1 MIRSRWVYT
10 SCLSAGL
17 LLTLPFLVFGAD
29 ADKPVRMVSSDSMHC
44 AKLDI
49 HALRCTF
56 YNNGLIGDLSGPGDG
71 FFPAGDAPSALFYT
85 AGPQIIGTLEGD
97 LRSAAVM
104 YSTEFQPGII
114 LPDGSPDDSS
124 NPLYRVHKFNRGD
137 TVPSEVAALGCPS
150 IVLGDQMLFAV
161 FNDLGSHAAVFTKA
175 PVGIEVQMTVWGFAP
190 PRGVLEETV
199 FVRYRIIN
207 KNAAYRSLEDAYVG
221 LFSDPDIGLSGDDC
235 AGCDPALDLVY
246 AYNANNDPVAYTSV
260 GDLFA
265 ASKIDTLFADHPAL
279 GVALLQ
285 GPLVEAPGETAMLP
299 GGVLMPDTRMLKL
312 AGWGL
317 RLSGGS
323 IGIGHPVDWLSA
335 SYFMMQGLRFN
346 SEAYIDPTTG
356 EETAFPFSGDPV
368 LRTGWIFNHF
378 SPGIEI
384 ILHQGSGPLTLY
396 PHAPVDFVFALAAA
410 QGNTHLQSVQHLKRA
425 VRRVKTFYSFGWG
438 MGPGGPAAPVVVAES
453 RDKVVRLSWDAA
465 ASTYSDRYGYRFEGY
480 NVWMAEQEAGPWQ
493 CIAVYDSVNGVQ
505 QIWDDV
511 ERPSGDLVYSP
522 VQRGLDT
529 GVQFTHTVSHNPFT
543 GQALVNWRDYVFSVT
558 AYAVHEADWA
568 SPRTLETY
576 RNPVKA
582 MPSTLQSGLEAVTAF
597 PNPCFGSLNGVT
609 LAGLP
614 PEPCIIRIFTVAG
627 HNVRVLKHNGHT
639 STCHWNLLNEAS
651 RPVASGMY
659 IVHVEAAVESR
670 VIKLGVVSG
679 QRL

>member
-1 MIRSRWVYT
+1 MRSRFVEP
-10 SCLSAGL
+10 LLGL
-17 LLTLPFLVFGAD
+17 LFLTLPVRLSGAGT
-29 ADKPVRMVSSDSMHC
+29 DKTLRKVSGDSAHC
-44 AKLDI
+44 ASLDI

-56 YNNGLIGDLSGPGDG
+56 YNNGLIGDLLGPDDG
-71 FFPAGDAPSALFYT
+71 FYPGGDAPSARFLT
-85 AGPQIIGTLEGD
+85 AGPQIIGKLDGD

-104 YSTEFQPGII
+104 YSTEFQPGVI
-114 LPDGSPDDSS
+114 LPDGSPDDPS
-124 NPLYRVHKFNRGD
+124 NPLYRVHKFSRGD
-137 TVPSEVAALGCPS
+137 IVPPEVAALGCPS
-150 IVLGDQMLFAV
+150 IVLGDQMLFTV
-161 FNDLGSHAAVFTKA
+161 FNDLGSHAAVFAKA

-207 KNAAYRSLEDAYVG
+207 KNAEHQSLEASYVG
-221 LFSDPDIGLSGDDC
+221 LFSDPDIGYNLDDC

-246 AYNANNDPVAYTSV
+246 TYNESNVFA
-260 GDLFA
+260 GHDLA
-265 ASKIDTLFADHPAL
+265 PPAL

-299 GGVLMPDTRMLKL
+299 GGVPVPGSRMLGL
-312 AGWGL
+312 AGWGFRL
-317 RLSGGS
+317 RGGS

-368 LRTGWIFNHF
+368 RRTGWIFNHL
-378 SPGIEI
+378 SPGTEI
-384 ILHQGSGPLTLY
+384 ILHQGSGPITLY
-396 PHAPVDFVFALAAA
+396 PHAPVDLVFALVAA

-425 VRRVKTFYSFGWG
+425 VRRVKIFYSFGWG
-438 MGPGGPAAPVVVAES
+438 MGPGGPPAPVVVAES
-453 RDKVVRLSWDAA
+453 KDKVVRLSWDAA
-465 ASTYSDRYGYRFEGY
+465 ASMYSDRYGYTFEGY

-505 QIWDDV
+505 QVWDDV
-511 ERPSGDLVYSP
+511 EGASGDLVYSP
-522 VQRGLDT
+522 VQRGSDT
-529 GVQFTHTVSHNPFT
+529 GLQFTHTVSHNPFT

-568 SPRTLETY
+568 SPRVLETY
-576 RNPVKA
+576 RNTVKA
-582 MPSTLQSGLEAVTAF
+582 MPVTTQRGLEAVTVF
-597 PNPCFGSLNGVT
+597 PNPAFASMHGVT

-614 PEPCIIRIFTVAG
+614 PVPCSIRIFTVAG
-627 HNVRVLKHNGHT
+627 QIVRVLKHDGQ
-639 STCHWNLLNEAS
+639 SPTCRWDLANDVG

-659 IVHVEAAVESR
+659 IVHLETATESR
-670 VIKLGVVSG
+670 VLKLGVVSG
-679 QRL
+679 ELGGKL